1 MCTHRLSVTG
11 RNHNLSRWRQVI
23 THLKQTECDMSL
35 RDCWHSLQLQH
46 LKVLSNEMY
55 CFLLRFN
62 SPFLSYLRLQKPSLT
77 QLSLSVSLYPTP
89 APKVWKR
96 SHADGSVKLL
106 KLWIWHP
113 YWMLISISVYV
124 PTSKRSSTLHHLAP
138 AGLCKKC
145 TALNLPNCCCFNC
158 EEETKAG
165 NYTCRMEN
173 NREGWQWRRREQR
186 DRREDRQERV
196 TRGKQDNDL
205 FRLSPPVKRE
215 TVKGWLWSATYFSM
229 RSNVTP
235 GTNLA
240 LFCIQNLG
248 GKTQGK
254 VSDQGC
260 NENKRGSQ
268 TRQCNKSV
276 WPLQHKFYD
285 QWGKQSADKHSN
297 EKRALQRLQP
307 LSTDKCILAE
317 LQSKGR
323 GEGGEIHIVFL
334 KCLSGAGVVYYARL
348 APRGRASCKSQQEDA
363 RRWLWVIT
371 HLEERR
377 CVHTSTRQS
386 HKHQLQEC

>member
-46 LKVLSNEMY
+46 LKVLSNEIY

-124 PTSKRSSTLHHLAP
+124 PTSKRSSTLRRLAP

-186 DRREDRQERV
+186 DRRGDRRERV

-317 LQSKGR
+317 LQSKAR

-334 KCLSGAGVVYYARL
+334 KCLSGG
-348 APRGRASCKSQQEDA
+348 RGLFTMRG
-363 RRWLWVIT
+363 
-371 HLEERR
+371 
-377 CVHTSTRQS
+377 
-386 HKHQLQEC
+386 

>member
-124 PTSKRSSTLHHLAP
+124 PTSKRCSTLRRLAP

-248 GKTQGK
+248 GKHRERLVIRAVMKTRGAHRRDNAIKAFGLYSTNFMTNEGNNQRINTQMKNEPFKDYNHWALISVFWLSYSQRGGGK
-254 VSDQGC
+254 AARYTSYFWNACQGGGGCLLCAVSS
-260 NENKRGSQ
+260 ERSSQ
-268 TRQCNKSV
+268 
-276 WPLQHKFYD
+276 L
-285 QWGKQSADKHSN
+285 
-297 EKRALQRLQP
+297 
-307 LSTDKCILAE
+307 
-317 LQSKGR
+317 
-323 GEGGEIHIVFL
+323 
-334 KCLSGAGVVYYARL
+334 
-348 APRGRASCKSQQEDA
+348 
-363 RRWLWVIT
+363 
-371 HLEERR
+371 
-377 CVHTSTRQS
+377 
-386 HKHQLQEC
+386 

>member
-35 RDCWHSLQLQH
+35 RDCWHGLQLQH

-124 PTSKRSSTLHHLAP
+124 PTSKRCSTLRCLAP

-173 NREGWQWRRREQR
+173 NRGLTMTATRAK
-186 DRREDRQERV
+186 RQTGRQTGESD
-196 TRGKQDNDL
+196 TR
-205 FRLSPPVKRE
+205 
-215 TVKGWLWSATYFSM
+215 
-229 RSNVTP
+229 
-235 GTNLA
+235 
-240 LFCIQNLG
+240 
-248 GKTQGK
+248 KTG
-254 VSDQGC
+254 
-260 NENKRGSQ
+260 
-268 TRQCNKSV
+268 
-276 WPLQHKFYD
+276 
-285 QWGKQSADKHSN
+285 
-297 EKRALQRLQP
+297 
-307 LSTDKCILAE
+307 
-317 LQSKGR
+317 
-323 GEGGEIHIVFL
+323 
-334 KCLSGAGVVYYARL
+334 
-348 APRGRASCKSQQEDA
+348 
-363 RRWLWVIT
+363 
-371 HLEERR
+371 
-377 CVHTSTRQS
+377 
-386 HKHQLQEC
+386 